1 MSVSASAE
9 QTRAEKIGAN
19 VSAGKRELARAAL
32 LLTNERK
39 VSAHERVSAFSPLA
53 SPAGHGAT
61 VDRSSKIGPLPN
73 LGGILTS
80 DANGGHSTPPPPSLI
95 LAKSYPIFLLHPL
108 LQLLRHHAVDHG
120 PAPLEQFTRHPCQL
134 NYLAS
139 LTAPVMAVPSG
150 TVAGLGSN
158 WFLKAEL
165 YYILDVLSVSVEHW
179 RRRRHDEDPDEVGGT
194 AAGASISS
202 GAPFE

>member
-1 MSVSASAE
+1 M
-9 QTRAEKIGAN
+9 
-19 VSAGKRELARAAL
+19 
-32 LLTNERK
+32 
-39 VSAHERVSAFSPLA
+39 
-53 SPAGHGAT
+53 
-61 VDRSSKIGPLPN
+61 
-73 LGGILTS
+73 
-80 DANGGHSTPPPPSLI
+80 
-95 LAKSYPIFLLHPL
+95 LHPL
-108 LQLLRHHAVDHG
+108 LQLLRHHAVDHE

-179 RRRRHDEDPDEVGGT
+179 RRRRLDEGPDEEGALLLALAFRVVLHLSDEFYPAVGKLFDEVLFVREFYRWQSETEVVT
-194 AAGASISS
+194 AEEMQRWKFCYKMFVDRIRRTKVSLVCFAEFQFIL
-202 GAPFE
+202 EWQVNC